1 MINPITYCREHGID
15 VTAFIKAANEQ
26 NFTRFGKIQVMM
38 ASNEAYGLQL
48 REEVEDILLDM
59 NDAVPAPPVPKENR
73 SRPFQY
79 TSRLYPTDAREFAV
93 ARSYKKYSVQQAM
106 EEAIRMWT
114 EKALQE
120 EREKREQNNN

>member
-1 MINPITYCREHGID
+1 MINPIEYCREHGID
-15 VTAFIKAANEQ
+15 MNAFIKAANAQ
-26 NFTRFGKIQVMM
+26 KFTRFGKIQVMM

-106 EEAIRMWT
+106 EEAIKMWT
-114 EKALQE
+114 EAALQE
-120 EREKREQNNN
+120 EREKRGKDNN

>member
-59 NDAVPAPPVPKENR
+59 DDAVPAPPVPKENR
-73 SRPFQY
+73 RMQGSLPSQDRTRNTPFSKQW
-79 TSRLYPTDAREFAV
+79 
-93 ARSYKKYSVQQAM
+93 KKP
-106 EEAIRMWT
+106 
-114 EKALQE
+114 
-120 EREKREQNNN
+120 